1 MTSIGDEA
9 FRYCSSL
16 TSVAIPNSVTSIGS
30 SAFSGTA
37 WYNNQPDGLVYAGK
51 VAYKYK
57 GTMPANTSIFLL
69 EGTLGIASNA
79 FFGCSSLT
87 SVTIPNSVTSIGTYA
102 FYGCSSLTSV
112 TIPNSVTS
120 IGNSAFIGCSSL
132 TSVTI
137 PNSVT
142 SIGNGA
148 FYGCSSLEEVNFN
161 AANCASMGS
170 SDYSVF
176 SNCPSFVTLNIG
188 DNVQRIPDYAFYKC
202 SSLTSVTIPNSVTSI
217 GIDAF
222 FGCYNLRTIYSQN
235 PTPPLMGTGVFI
247 CSTSSVR
254 DAYDIYTY
262 VYLHVPMGS
271 GEAYSSAYE
280 WRYFNRIKE
289 DMDINGEVYFVNF
302 TVKQGTTGYTRSTVK
317 ADEKQTLYIGSL
329 GENKVNA
336 VTFNGKDVTDEV
348 RNGYYTTP
356 EMKGE
361 SVLSITYE
369 TGTAVRSLEHP
380 HLKVMGCQDEI
391 SIKGI
396 DHPCD
401 VYVYTADGKL
411 VSSLPSAQ
419 GDVSLRLSPEQL
431 YIVKVGSRAFKVAL

>member
-1 MTSIGDEA
+1 
-9 FRYCSSL
+9 
-16 TSVAIPNSVTSIGS
+16 
-30 SAFSGTA
+30 
-37 WYNNQPDGLVYAGK
+37 
-51 VAYKYK
+51 
-57 GTMPANTSIFLL
+57 
-69 EGTLGIASNA
+69 
-79 FFGCSSLT
+79 
-87 SVTIPNSVTSIGTYA
+87 
-102 FYGCSSLTSV
+102 
-112 TIPNSVTS
+112 
-120 IGNSAFIGCSSL
+120 
-132 TSVTI
+132 
-137 PNSVT
+137 
-142 SIGNGA
+142 
-148 FYGCSSLEEVNFN
+148 
-161 AANCASMGS
+161 
-170 SDYSVF
+170 
-176 SNCPSFVTLNIG
+176 
-188 DNVQRIPDYAFYKC
+188 
-202 SSLTSVTIPNSVTSI
+202 
-217 GIDAF
+217 
-222 FGCYNLRTIYSQN
+222 
-235 PTPPLMGTGVFI
+235 
-247 CSTSSVR
+247 
-254 DAYDIYTY
+254 
-262 VYLHVPMGS
+262 MGS

-369 TGTAVRSLEHP
+369 TGTAVRSLEQP
-380 HLKVMGCQDEI
+380 HLKVMGYQDEI

>member
-9 FRYCSSL
+9 FSGCSSL
-16 TSVAIPNSVTSIGS
+16 TSVAIPNSVTSIGND
-30 SAFSGTA
+30 AFSGTA
-37 WYNNQPDGLVYAGK
+37 WYNNQSDGLVYAGK

-79 FFGCSSLT
+79 FSGCSSLT
-87 SVTIPNSVTSIGTYA
+87 SVTIPNSVTSIG
-102 FYGCSSLTSV
+102 S
-112 TIPNSVTS
+112 
-120 IGNSAFIGCSSL
+120 SAF
-132 TSVTI
+132 
-137 PNSVT
+137 
-142 SIGNGA
+142 
-148 FYGCSSLEEVNFN
+148 
-161 AANCASMGS
+161 
-170 SDYSVF
+170 
-176 SNCPSFVTLNIG
+176 
-188 DNVQRIPDYAFYKC
+188 Q
-202 SSLTSVTIPNSVTSI
+202 
-217 GIDAF
+217 
-222 FGCYNLRTIYSQN
+222 GCYNLRTIYSQN
-235 PTPPLMGTGVFI
+235 PTPPLMGSRVFI
-247 CSTSSVR
+247 CSTTDVR
-254 DAYDIYTY
+254 DAYDIYSY

-271 GEAYSSAYE
+271 GEAYSSARE

-369 TGTAVRSLEHP
+369 SGTAVRSLEQD
-380 HLKVMGCQDEI
+380 HLKVLGCQDEI

-411 VSSLPSAQ
+411 VSHVPSAQ